1 LYYNFISIFKGKQM
15 PTLMVS
21 ISGIRGIV
29 GDGLDPEVLVNFT
42 NAYADLVSEGTVIVG
57 RDARISGEMVQ
68 SIVTGTLIAKG
79 LNVVDIGI
87 CPTPTVQ
94 LTVKKLKASGG
105 IVISASHNPNEWNA
119 LKLLNS
125 TGQFMSL
132 EENKVLI
139 ELVDSGK
146 KTFKPWDKLGK
157 KTFSDGVKDHIKD
170 VLNLKYIDVNEIRKR
185 NFKVLIDCVNGAG
198 VYVIPNLL
206 KEFGCKVIEMNCEK
220 TGIFPRFP
228 EPLPENLT
236 ETMKAVKESKADL
249 GIVVDPDVDRLVL
262 ITDEGEPFSEENTI
276 TQAVKFIL
284 SKQKGNVVV
293 NLSTTRAVDDIAE
306 AAGCKVYRSPVGE
319 ANVVKKMKELDAVI
333 GGEGSGGVIYPALH
347 YGRDALVGIAITLQ
361 HLLEFGKPISELKKA
376 LPEYFISKEKIEL
389 GNIKPD
395 DIINSLTKKYKSEK
409 INIGDGLRI
418 DFDDHWVHFR
428 KSNTEPIVRIIT
440 EAKTKAKAEEL
451 SQKYFEK
458 LKRYFD
464 YGL

>member
-1 LYYNFISIFKGKQM
+1 M
-15 PTLMVS
+15 PTLMIS

-42 NAYADLVSEGTVIVG
+42 SAYADFVSKGTVVIG

-68 SIVTGTLIAKG
+68 SVVTGTLLAKG

-94 LTVKKLKASGG
+94 LTVKKLSANGG
-105 IVISASHNPNEWNA
+105 IAISASHSPNEWNA

-125 TGQFMSL
+125 TGQFMTP
-132 EENKVLI
+132 EENKVLMK
-139 ELVDSGK
+139 LLDSEK
-146 KTFKPWDKLGK
+146 KTFRPWNQLGK
-157 KTFSDGVKDHIKD
+157 RIYSDGVKDHIKD
-170 VLNLKYIDVNEIRKR
+170 VLNLKYIDVKEIRKR
-185 NFKVLIDCVNGAG
+185 KFKVLADCVNGAG
-198 VYVIPNLL
+198 VYVIPDLL
-206 KEFGCKVIEMNCEK
+206 KEFGCEVIEMNCEK

-236 ETMKAVKESKADL
+236 ETMKVVKKSKADL
-249 GIVVDPDVDRLVL
+249 GVVVDPDVDRLVL
-262 ITDEGEPFSEENTI
+262 ITNEGEPFSEENTI

-284 SKQKGNVVV
+284 SKKKGNVVV
-293 NLSTTRAVDDIAE
+293 NLSTTRAVDDVAE
-306 AAGCKVYRSPVGE
+306 AAGCKVYRSSVGE
-319 ANVVKKMKELDAVI
+319 ANVVKKMKEVDAVI

-361 HLLEFGKPISELKKA
+361 HLSEFGKPISELKKS
-376 LPEYFISKEKIEL
+376 LPDYFIAKKKIEL

-395 DIINSLTKKYKSEK
+395 DIINSLVRKYKSEK
-409 INIGDGLRI
+409 VNTEDGLRI
-418 DFDDHWVHFR
+418 DFADHWVHFR

-451 SQKYFEK
+451 SKKYFEQIK
-458 LKRYFD
+458 TL
-464 YGL
+464 L